1 MLKSSLC
8 DYSDT
13 YILVNYPK
21 TSGCL
26 WHYYR
31 DGPDLTD
38 AGALDNFP
46 RKSASFTFKQKITGL
61 AGDDDIK
68 DVKIM
73 VQLKF
78 LENS

>member
-8 DYSDT
+8 DYSDA
-13 YILVNYPK
+13 YILNYPK
-21 TSGCL
+21 TLGRL
-26 WHYYR
+26 WQYYR

-46 RKSASFTFKQKITGL
+46 RKSASFTFKQKISGS